1 MQVIESA
8 TGARVLPFMGDQNAT
23 VSEWAAHTVF
33 DADLRTKSSVHRQL
47 ASKLHIQGD
56 NND

>member
-8 TGARVLPFMGDQNAT
+8 TGARVLPFMGDQHAT

-33 DADLRTKSSVHRQL
+33 DADLRPKSSVHKQL
-47 ASKLHIQGD
+47 ASKLHIQGE
-56 NND
+56 NNE

>member
-33 DADLRTKSSVHRQL
+33 DADLRTK
-47 ASKLHIQGD
+47 
-56 NND
+56 